1 MPDFDFDDEWDWEDD
16 DHETYGIQEIN
27 MNNNYKEILE
37 IVKDEKIANGV
48 IQAMILTGLGYKEIL
63 KSMGFK
69 I

>member
-1 MPDFDFDDEWDWEDD
+1 M
-16 DHETYGIQEIN
+16 
-27 MNNNYKEILE
+27 NNYKEILE

-48 IQAMILTGLGYKEIL
+48 IQAMLLTGLGYKEIL